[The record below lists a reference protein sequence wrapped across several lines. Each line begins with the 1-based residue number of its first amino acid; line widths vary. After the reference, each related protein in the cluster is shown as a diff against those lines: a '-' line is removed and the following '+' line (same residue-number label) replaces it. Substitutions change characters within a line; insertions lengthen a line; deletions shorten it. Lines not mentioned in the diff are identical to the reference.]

1 MEKVAETKAVKARV
15 QDNVKAEAKKAKDD
29 AAFKA
34 KKAEA
39 AKAFAARQKERKE
52 NLVKCAKELIE
63 KKLLERLSPE
73 AQKFFT
79 DAANPVAHAGG
90 FGGATFL
97 NKVFGDNPKVGD
109 SVTLK
114 DYMMKTFKSKS
125 ELDKRV
131 KEWAEKGIVVEVKDA
146 PNALDITYTIKKI

>member
-1 MEKVAETKAVKARV
+1 MEKVAEVKGQV
-15 QDNVKAEAKKAKDD
+15 QGNVKAEAKAAKND
-29 AAFKA
+29 ADFKA

-52 NLVKCAKELIE
+52 NLVKYSKELIE
-63 KKLLERLSPE
+63 KKLLEKLSPE

-131 KEWAEKGIVVEVKDA
+131 KEWAEKGIVVEIKDA